1 MLNRTWKPTVSY
13 VGIDGVPSCNNAG
26 NVLRPF
32 TTLKL
37 SIRLPPT
44 LCPEY
49 AGKTLKALLE
59 RDPPYGATVKCNLL
73 GAGPG
78 WNAPSNKPYLTEILE
93 SCS

>member
-13 VGIDGVPSCNNAG
+13 VGIDGVPSTSNAG

-44 LCPEY
+44 LDPEA
-49 AGKTLKALLE
+49 AGVALKELLE
-59 RDPPYGATVKCNLL
+59 KNPPYNATVKCNLL
-73 GAGPG
+73 GHGPG
-78 WNAPSNKPYLTEILE
+78 WNAPSNKPWLTEILE
-93 SCS
+93 NAS